1 MCESGLEILQE
12 LVHADPSIQIWFDRG
27 LDLEADGDLGL
38 TPIAMLRVV
47 VTSCSLDKQSSD
59 FRVMSK
65 REVKMATVDMAK
77 STLLKI
83 RIEDTE
89 EHKEKESAKLTEFLK
104 SPFRDED

>member
-12 LVHADPSIQIWFDRG
+12 LVHADPSIKIWFDRR

-38 TPIAMLRVV
+38 TPIVTLRV

-65 REVKMATVDMAK
+65 REVKMATVDMAI